1 MIDKA
6 SFERYLSYMD
16 EPRTIDD
23 AHALRALAHPLRLDL
38 LEAVSLH
45 GPLTA
50 TAAAALVG
58 ESPANCSWH
67 LRQLAKY
74 GYIEPAPGATG
85 RDKPWR
91 RVDDAL
97 DWGSDSDDPAL
108 DAASHALTEVFLDRE
123 FRLIR
128 TAMNQ
133 RQPAGWGNA
142 TLAALAINWLTTDEL
157 AILERQVAELIGQ
170 FRGRVADPSARPPGS
185 RPVRFL
191 AVATA
196 DDTLQIANPLGVSDD

>member
-1 MIDKA
+1 MSAAK
-6 SFERYLSYMD
+6 
-16 EPRTIDD
+16 EPRTVDD

-74 GYIEPAPGATG
+74 GYLEPAPGATG
-85 RDKPWR
+85 RDRPWQ
-91 RVDDAL
+91 RVADGL
-97 DWGSDSDDPAL
+97 RWGSGDDDPAL
-108 DAASHALTEVFLDRE
+108 EAASRALTEVYVDRE

-128 TAMNQ
+128 GAMT
-133 RQPAGWGNA
+133 QPRHPDW
-142 TLAALAINWLTTDEL
+142 TESTMAALSITWLTAGEL
-157 AILERQVAELIGQ
+157 EALEDQVMEVLAPY
-170 FRGRVADPSARPPGS
+170 RGRMSHPEQRPAGS

-196 DDTLQIANPLGVSDD
+196 DDTLTTDDPEGAQDA